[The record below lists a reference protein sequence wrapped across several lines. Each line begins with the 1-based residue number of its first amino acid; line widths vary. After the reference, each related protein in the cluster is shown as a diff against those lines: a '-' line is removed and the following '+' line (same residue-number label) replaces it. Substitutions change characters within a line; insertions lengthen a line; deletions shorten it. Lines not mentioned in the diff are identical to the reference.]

1 MKKDTYT
8 ISSGW
13 GPRWGGFHY
22 GLDFAAPDG
31 TPFYACAGGT
41 VLYIGPAQGYGQWI
55 VIDHPA
61 SEGGGCTEYGH
72 MWNAYATGLK
82 VGSKVEAGQ
91 HIGYVGS
98 NGTSTGPHLHLTVW
112 ERGYGGRRIDPARW
126 LAGCP
131 HPGENSA
138 PEGDSMTIFGVDV
151 SEHQAGMS
159 LTLAAKEAGLDFAII
174 RTTDGTHRDQ
184 RYQSH
189 LRDAEGAGLITA
201 AYHYLRNPSEGRS
214 IAAQVQASLE
224 VMGNQQR
231 PMWIDVETPAGIH
244 VDHIRE
250 CKRRFE
256 EAGVRVIGCYS
267 YVPYWE
273 HKIAPHEPDSHEFG
287 AFWVAAYGKNTP
299 GPPKNIYPGNN
310 HRQWNYPLGS
320 QKPALWQF
328 SSEARFGSWRGG
340 NSGVDI
346 NAFRGTRE
354 QLQALFYGTPSNSEH
369 SEGSQGSQGS
379 QGSEGEEK
387 TRMERMTRWLLDQFV
402 GPEWSDGKPKF
413 TGWVQTEGR
422 TFVDYVVS
430 KLKLI
435 PEMAKVVA
443 EVPARLDR
451 NEKLL
456 LEMAQAVAE
465 IPARLDK
472 IEAELKAKGGAP
484 AGTPGTAPAGAPG
497 TAPAETPKETSAEV
511 PAAAVTGRSAR
522 R

>member
-1 MKKDTYT
+1 
-8 ISSGW
+8 
-13 GPRWGGFHY
+13 
-22 GLDFAAPDG
+22 
-31 TPFYACAGGT
+31 
-41 VLYIGPAQGYGQWI
+41 
-55 VIDHPA
+55 
-61 SEGGGCTEYGH
+61 
-72 MWNAYATGLK
+72 
-82 VGSKVEAGQ
+82 
-91 HIGYVGS
+91 
-98 NGTSTGPHLHLTVW
+98 
-112 ERGYGGRRIDPARW
+112 
-126 LAGCP
+126 
-131 HPGENSA
+131 
-138 PEGDSMTIFGVDV
+138 MTIFGVDV

-379 QGSEGEEK
+379 EGEEK

-484 AGTPGTAPAGAPG
+484 AGAPG